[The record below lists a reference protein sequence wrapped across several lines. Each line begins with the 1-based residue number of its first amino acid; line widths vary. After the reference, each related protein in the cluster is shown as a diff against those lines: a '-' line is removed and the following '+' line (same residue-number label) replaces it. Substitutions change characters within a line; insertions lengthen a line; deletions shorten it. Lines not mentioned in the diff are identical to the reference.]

1 MIGLDL
7 FTLTVTTIAPGVLS
21 GMIANP
27 SDRAFCRIMGDIV
40 SRMKDGGP
48 PVNHDLQRAA
58 RRSYLR
64 AIRGVGL
71 RALAEERERRGWLGR
86 TVGHA
91 LFPSETVRSLSDIE
105 KKLNRRIRDVDTAP
119 CVSPP
124 PVEEDEIPL
133 LLQPRDASAR
143 ERLAALRDQSNEK
156 ILRLLEA
163 WRLPIP
169 ERFVALVRDGWE
181 ERGRRVDGFDLMC
194 GFFQEELKTNEKV
207 RSIFQSQ
214 LLANLDIGLDQ
225 IIGGLEELGRKLD
238 AMHGDIRDVGEG
250 VRGLE
255 RDVRFVRQR
264 LEDGDPASVRDAEP
278 VEYLPLPESRDV
290 LPPVQPLPPNHVMP
304 LRSREG
310 LFVGRMAEIWA
321 LHDTLQH
328 RGAAIVDGAS
338 GGGEPVGMIVGTGGL
353 GKTQLAAEYVR
364 RFGFLYPGGVFWI
377 PAERGLSE
385 MAAVL
390 ARHGAAS
397 AELDPRMEIPEQ
409 LQAIWRE
416 LERRG
421 RDTLVVL
428 DNFPENEPLAPWLP
442 PGAVVR
448 VAVTTRRRD
457 LTRYAE
463 VRLDFMTP
471 EEGARLVNMNRNLGP
486 DAERI
491 SEALGGLPLA
501 LELARNYLGVQ
512 PGMSVEKLLAKMAE
526 FGEMAVLRSFEG
538 KYADQ
543 MPSGHVKE
551 VAATIAMS
559 WELASEPARRVLR
572 ALALLAPVPV
582 PMRLVRRVFP
592 DWESEDLL
600 EDPVEAA
607 AAELAVKLSLANLDE
622 DADPVVHRLVAGFAR
637 EVEEADPDLTDRV
650 ARAVEEEM
658 ERASDDMDTAALRE
672 LGKMVPHA
680 EHLLDAADVGDERA
694 AEISNWLR
702 WHYRNAG
709 QYRNAERAG
718 RLSLEWAE
726 RLHEPGHPEIAGRQ
740 SNLALVLQDLG
751 ELASARELLEQ
762 ALHFFEESL
771 PLGHPSIARCQS
783 NLAFVLKD
791 LGELAP
797 ARELFEKALESDEA
811 NFPPGHP
818 SIAISQNNLATVL
831 KD

>member
-1 MIGLDL
+1 LIGLDL

-27 SDRAFCRIMGDIV
+27 SDRAFCRVMGDIV
-40 SRMKDGGP
+40 GRMKDGGP
-48 PVNHDLQRAA
+48 PVNHDLQRAV

-64 AIRGVGL
+64 AIRCVCV
-71 RALAEERERRGWLGR
+71 RALTEEREPRGWLGR

-91 LFPSETVRSLSDIE
+91 LFPPETVRTLSLIE
-105 KKLNRRIRDVDTAP
+105 KKLTRKIREVDTAP
-119 CVSPP
+119 CVPP
-124 PVEEDEIPL
+124 PPAEEDQISL
-133 LLQPRDASAR
+133 LLQPRNIAAR
-143 ERLAALRDQSNEK
+143 ERLAELRSQSNEK

-169 ERFVALVRDGWE
+169 ERFGALVRDGWDE
-181 ERGRRVDGFDLMC
+181 GGRRVDGFDLMC
-194 GFFQEELKTNEKV
+194 GFFQEELKTNEPV
-207 RSIFQSQ
+207 RSIFQSK
-214 LLANLDIGLDQ
+214 LLANLEIGLDRMVA
-225 IIGGLEELGRKLD
+225 GLESLDRKLD
-238 AMHGDIRDVGEG
+238 AMGGDIRETGDG
-250 VRGLE
+250 VRRLE
-255 RDVRFVRQR
+255 QDVRFVRER
-264 LEDGDPASVRDAEP
+264 LEDGCPIPGREAEP
-278 VEYLPLPESRDV
+278 VEYLPLPESRDA
-290 LPPVQPLPPNHVMP
+290 LPPVQPLPPNHSMP
-304 LRSREG
+304 YPSRFG
-310 LFVGRMAEIWA
+310 LFVGRVAEIWA

-328 RGAAIVDGAS
+328 RGTAIVDGAS

-353 GKTQLAAEYVR
+353 GKTQLAAEYVH

-385 MAAVL
+385 MVAVL
-390 ARHGAAS
+390 ARNGAAP

-421 RDTLVVL
+421 RETLIVL

-442 PGAVVR
+442 PGNLVR

-471 EEGARLVNMNRNLGP
+471 EEGARLINMNIERDLGA

-501 LELARNYLGVQ
+501 LELARNYLKVQ

-526 FGEMAVLRSFEG
+526 FGEMAILRSFEG

-559 WELASEPARRVLR
+559 WDLASEPARRVLR

-592 DWESEDLL
+592 DWESADLL

-622 DADPVVHRLVAGFAR
+622 DADPVVHRLVAGFVR
-637 EVEEADPDLTDRV
+637 EVEESDPELEGRV

-658 ERASDDMDTAALRE
+658 ERASDDMDMAALRE
-672 LGKMVPHA
+672 LEKMVPHA
-680 EHLLDAADVGDERA
+680 EHLLDAESVGDERA
-694 AEISNWLR
+694 AEISNWLW
-702 WHYRNAG
+702 WHYRMRASTGTPNG
-709 QYRNAERAG
+709 RGGGPWNSRNG
-718 RLSLEWAE
+718 RMGRGIRKLPPANPTSPGCCELWASW
-726 RLHEPGHPEIAGRQ
+726 RRRG
-740 SNLALVLQDLG
+740 N
-751 ELASARELLEQ
+751 
-762 ALHFFEESL
+762 
-771 PLGHPSIARCQS
+771 C
-783 NLAFVLKD
+783 
-791 LGELAP
+791 
-797 ARELFEKALESDEA
+797 
-811 NFPPGHP
+811 
-818 SIAISQNNLATVL
+818 
-831 KD
+831 